1 MLGLSVAA
9 CAGSGPTPSPQDRG
23 GGASAVFGTKP
34 PLAAKRDPETII
46 EPGDTLEII
55 VRRGAGEEKYVATV
69 LTSGVVTVSFQD
81 INVQGLTEVEAEA
94 RVTQELSAVIKNPRV
109 QVRLAQKRPVRPK
122 NFYIFG
128 EVKNAGKYVLERN
141 ATLLHALGQSGG
153 YTDVADLDRVVV
165 ISRSKED
172 PENPVIRVAN
182 VQNFLTKGD
191 LRADLP
197 VEDNDVIF
205 VPRSGIGDWNHYY
218 LKAVLPA
225 LNSLLLATNAVFIGK
240 TLQTLFITP
249 DPQPAA
255 ATVPVCWIARV
266 LYGEQAWQVRVLRWY
281 IWGPFSE
288 RWYGRVL
295 ADLYLQYGRQV
306 ADTLRQHPALQTIVK
321 PLFDRLLD
329 HAVAAAGERH
339 VSRRGPVAQGNAT
352 GAPHASRS

>member
-1 MLGLSVAA
+1 VARLFLALMLGLSVA
-9 CAGSGPTPSPQDRG
+9 CAGSSSTTPPSQDRV
-23 GGASAVFGTKP
+23 GAAPGAFGSKP
-34 PLAAKRDPETII
+34 PLAARRDPETII
-46 EPGDTLEII
+46 EAGDTLEII

-69 LTSGVVTVSFQD
+69 LTSGVITVSFQD

-109 QVRLAQKRPVRPK
+109 QVRLAQKRPQRPK

-128 EVKNAGKYVLERN
+128 EVKAAGKYVLDRN

-205 VPRSGIGDWNHYY
+205 VPRSGVGDWNHYY

-225 LNSLLLATNAVFIGK
+225 LNTLLLATNAVFIGK

-255 ATVPVCWIARV
+255 ATVPVSCWIARA
-266 LYGEQAWQVRVLRWY
+266 LYGEQAWQVQVLRWY
-281 IWGPFSE
+281 IWGPLSE
-288 RWYGRVL
+288 HWYGRL
-295 ADLYLQYGRQV
+295 FAGAYERFGEQTAELLKR
-306 ADTLRQHPALQTIVK
+306 HPSLKRVVR
-321 PLFDRLLD
+321 PLFDRLLEQ
-329 HAVAAAGERH
+329 AINVSVTRH
-339 VSRRGPVAQGNAT
+339 PSRVT
-352 GAPHASRS
+352 SS

>member
-1 MLGLSVAA
+1 MARLFLALMLGLSVA
-9 CAGSGPTPSPQDRG
+9 CASSSSTTPPSQDRV
-23 GGASAVFGTKP
+23 GAAPGTFGSKP
-34 PLAAKRDPETII
+34 PLAARRDPETII
-46 EPGDTLEII
+46 EAGDTLEII

-69 LTSGVVTVSFQD
+69 LASGVVTVSFQD

-109 QVRLAQKRPVRPK
+109 QVRLAQKRPQRPK

-128 EVKNAGKYVLERN
+128 EVKNAGKYVLDRN

-153 YTDVADLDRVVV
+153 YTDVADLNKIVI

-172 PENPVIRVAN
+172 PENPVVRVAN
-182 VQNFLTKGD
+182 VQSFLTRGD

-218 LKAVLPA
+218 QKAVLPA
-225 LNSLLLATNAVFIGK
+225 LNTVLFAANAVFIGK
-240 TLQTLFITP
+240 ALQVLFITP

-255 ATVPVCWIARV
+255 ATIPVSCWIARV
-266 LYGEQAWQVRVLRWY
+266 LYGEQAWQVQVLRWY

-288 RWYGRVL
+288 RWYGRMF
-295 ADLYLQYGRQV
+295 ADFYLQHGQQV
-306 ADTLRQHPALQTIVK
+306 AGFLKQHPSAQILIK
-321 PLFDRLLD
+321 PLFDHLLD
-329 HAVAAAGERH
+329 LAISASVTRH
-339 VSRRGPVAQGNAT
+339 TSRVT
-352 GAPHASRS
+352 SS

>member
-1 MLGLSVAA
+1 MARLFLAVMLGLSVA
-9 CAGSGPTPSPQDRG
+9 CAGSTPPPQDRVG
-23 GGASAVFGTKP
+23 GGPAVLGAKP

-81 INVQGLTEVEAEA
+81 INVQGLTEIEAEA
-94 RVTQELSAVIKNPRV
+94 RVAQELSAVIKNPRV

-128 EVKNAGKYVLERN
+128 EVKAAGKYTLERN

-153 YTDVADLDRVVV
+153 YTDVADLNKVVI

-172 PENPVIRVAN
+172 PENPVVRVAN
-182 VQNFLTKGD
+182 VQSFLTTGD

-225 LNSLLLATNAVFIGK
+225 LNTLLLAANAVFIGK
-240 TLQTLFITP
+240 SIQTLFITP
-249 DPQPAA
+249 DPQPSQ
-255 ATVPVCWIARV
+255 ATVNVGCWIARV

-281 IWGPFSE
+281 IWGPFTE
-288 RWYGRVL
+288 RWYGRMF
-295 ADLYLQYGRQV
+295 ADLYLQHGRSV
-306 ADTLRQHPALQTIVK
+306 AGFLKQHPGAKIFIK
-321 PLFDRLLD
+321 PVFDHLLD
-329 HAVAAAGERH
+329 RAIAAAGEGYVSRLTPH
-339 VSRRGPVAQGNAT
+339 VSR
-352 GAPHASRS
+352 S